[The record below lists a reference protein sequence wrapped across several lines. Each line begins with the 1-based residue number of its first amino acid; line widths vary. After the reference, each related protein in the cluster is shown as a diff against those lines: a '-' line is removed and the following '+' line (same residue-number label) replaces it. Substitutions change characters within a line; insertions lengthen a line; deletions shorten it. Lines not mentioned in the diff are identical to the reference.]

1 MSVSNEK
8 AQHHC
13 RNEWS
18 QVDHVM
24 LCAAVVVRT
33 EPDSGQIVD
42 DVDFA
47 SHVGADETLVVHRV
61 RPGEVGHDC
70 HHRRLTVLVA
80 VQL

>member
-1 MSVSNEK
+1 MDNEE
-8 AQHHC
+8 AQDHC

-18 QVDHVM
+18 QEVDHVM
-24 LCAAVVVRT
+24 LRCAVVVRT

-47 SHVGADETLVVHRV
+47 SHVGADETLVVDRV
-61 RPGEVGHDC
+61 RPGEVGHHR
-70 HHRRLTVLVA
+70 HHGRLTGFVT